1 MNNISKTEEKTPE
14 ENGTEKLQMELNLM
28 ENPINKVENIENKL
42 SKFIINFLYNIIDVQ
57 NTKKKEEY
65 LIVNIVENHI

>member
-14 ENGTEKLQMELNLM
+14 ENGNEKLQMELNLM
-28 ENPINKVENIENKL
+28 ENPINKVENIENKI
-42 SKFIINFLYNIIDVQ
+42 SKFIINFLQNIIDVQ

-65 LIVNIVENHI
+65 LIVNIV

>member
-42 SKFIINFLYNIIDVQ
+42 SKFIINFL
-57 NTKKKEEY
+57 
-65 LIVNIVENHI
+65 